1 MTIRVLIVDDHPVVR
16 AGLHA
21 LLDAELDLE
30 VVGDADAGIAAISLA
45 RKLRPDVVVSDL
57 LLPDVDGV
65 AVTQAIRAECRDVQV
80 VILTSITEEDASVV
94 RAVQAGATGYVV
106 KDAHTDVLLQ
116 AIRAV
121 ADGQVH
127 LSPRAT
133 TRLMQEMRAPDKEAI
148 LTDRQRDVL
157 REIAV
162 GRTNKEIARSLHIG
176 LSTVKCHVRV
186 ILDKFGVES
195 RTQAALEALRLQM
208 LSLEELQEA

>member
-1 MTIRVLIVDDHPVVR
+1 MTIRVLIVDDHPVIR

-30 VVGDADAGIAAISLA
+30 VVGDADAGIAAIRLT
-45 RKLRPDVVVSDL
+45 RELRPDVVVMDL

-65 AVTQAIRAECRDVQV
+65 AVTQAIRAQCRDVQV
-80 VILTSITEEDASVV
+80 VILTSVTEEDASVV

-116 AIRAV
+116 AIRAA

-133 TRLMQEMRAPDKEAI
+133 TRLMQEMRVPNNEAI

-195 RTQAALEALRLQM
+195 RTQAALEALRSKV